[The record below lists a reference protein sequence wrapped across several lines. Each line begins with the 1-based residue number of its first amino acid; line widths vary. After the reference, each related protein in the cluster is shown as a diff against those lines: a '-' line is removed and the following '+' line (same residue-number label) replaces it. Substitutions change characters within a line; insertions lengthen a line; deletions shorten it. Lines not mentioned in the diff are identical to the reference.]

1 MKFIKLRDVMELTS
15 LSRAT
20 IYRFIAEGR
29 FPKQVNLGGYS
40 VAWVESE
47 VMEWLEERIRER
59 DV

>member
-1 MKFIKLRDVMELTS
+1 MKFIRLRDVVALTS

-20 IYRFIAEGR
+20 IYRFIAEGN
-29 FPKQVNLGGYS
+29 FPKQINLGANS

-59 DV
+59 DF